1 MKCENSLRSLMGMEA
16 ISDISQLAA
25 PIDINK
31 YPDYW
36 IAG

>member
-1 MKCENSLRSLMGMEA
+1 MECENRLRSLMGMEA
-16 ISDISQLAA
+16 ISDIGELGD

-31 YPDYW
+31 YPQYW